1 MTSLRRT
8 LVVLSS
14 FAVLGIAPCRANDP
28 ARSSTGRVETTE
40 RQRALRTDASET
52 LALGES
58 REIEGREGLHLRFV
72 RVTEDSRCPTG
83 VTCVWAGR
91 ARVELELGSADGEP
105 ETFELEIEG
114 GAAAE
119 VERSG
124 LRIGAERLD
133 PHPRSD
139 RATEPASYR
148 LTVRLEAR

>member
-1 MTSLRRT
+1 MTSARRA
-8 LVVLSS
+8 LLVLSS
-14 FAVLGIAPCRANDP
+14 FAILGIAPCSANDP
-28 ARSSTGRVETTE
+28 ARSSTGRVETAE
-40 RQRALRTDASET
+40 RPRELRTGASEA

-58 REIEGREGLHLRFV
+58 GEIAGREGLRLRFV
-72 RVTEDSRCPTG
+72 RVIEDSRCPTG

-91 ARVELELGSADGEP
+91 ARVELELRSADRAP
-105 ETFELEIEG
+105 ETFELEVAS

-124 LRIGAERLD
+124 LRIDAERLD

-148 LTVRLEAR
+148 LTVRLEVR